1 MIKKED
7 KRGDTIE
14 NSGYNQG
21 IMVVNNDGN
30 INVTLQEAVKIPSL
44 IPTVVASLG
53 DICSMEEVPL
63 GSSDYR
69 SYMTDDKIEYN
80 CVIKYRDIIKYYSTY
95 YDICEQYL
103 NAYDDSNIRGKAKI
117 LRCVHGWYMEAKG
130 DILLRNRDSKK
141 AEIDIIRENSDNII
155 EMVKE
160 RIWKAVTDSHEIM
173 LREDL
178 EQGIKCFTCFCFM
191 ECKILEKPL

>member
-1 MIKKED
+1 MIKKEN
-7 KRGDTIE
+7 KIE

-21 IMVVNNDGN
+21 LMVANNDGN

-44 IPTVVASLG
+44 ISTVVASLG

-63 GSSDYR
+63 GSNDYR
-69 SYMTDDKIEYN
+69 SYMPDDKIEYN
-80 CVIKYRDIIKYYSTY
+80 CVIKYKDIIKQHVAYYP
-95 YDICEQYL
+95 ICEQYL

-117 LRCVHGWYMEAKG
+117 LGCVHGWYMDAKG
-130 DILLRNRDSKK
+130 DILLRNRDSQK

-155 EMVKE
+155 DMVKE
-160 RIWKAVTDSHEIM
+160 RIWKAVIDSHEIM
-173 LREDL
+173 LREDMEL
-178 EQGIKCFTCFCFM
+178 GIRCFTCFCFM